1 MKFETFI
8 LSLPNFLPDD
18 ACDDLIKLFNQTDVD
33 GVKSEKAWKDHN
45 KAPDR
50 LDLTLSGR
58 EMLRDMTVTNEKG
71 EPLNAVALF
80 RETLNNALKIYLDQV
95 PILKDKIDN
104 QLGYY
109 NTDPYKWQ
117 RTDIGGGFH
126 KWHYENTLDK
136 KRELTWTLYLNDVEE
151 GGETEFLYQHT
162 RIKAEKGLFT
172 IFPAN
177 WTHTHRGNPPISN
190 EKYIGTGWYL
200 WKFNEMSLLNNG
212 VEIDSESFG
221 P

>member
-1 MKFETFI
+1 MKFENFI

-18 ACDDLIKLFNQTDVD
+18 ACDDLIKLFNQTDLDVE
-33 GVKSEKAWKDHN
+33 KSEIAWKDDN
-45 KAPDR
+45 VAPDR
-50 LDLTLSGR
+50 KDITFSGR

-162 RIKAEKGLFT
+162 RRKAEKGLFT